1 MSESKIR
8 KMIAETFLEAAESLE
23 RGETGKRPVI
33 GIAAEG
39 SEHGREN
46 LLRGAALA
54 EERGVKAILLEGEGV
69 HEKMEALLASG
80 EADAAVTMHYPFPV
94 GVTTIGRVVSP
105 GRGKALYLASTTGTS
120 DTERASAMVRNAV
133 AGIIA
138 AKASGVKEPTVG
150 IANIDGARQ
159 TEKAL
164 LKLAEGGYPIRF
176 AESAR
181 AEGGL
186 VMRGNDLLRGSADV
200 MVMDSLTGNL
210 LMKLF
215 SAWNTGGDYEATGW
229 GYGPGIGENSEKL
242 VMIVSRASGAP
253 VIAGACEY
261 AAQLVKSGWKK
272 IAAAEYA
279 AAKKAGLEEILR
291 EVKAPKRGGAAEPE
305 PSVKE
310 PPKEVVTEQ
319 IPGIEVMDL
328 EEAVQALWRENIYA
342 ESGMGCTGPI
352 VRISAASRERAAAL
366 LTEKGF
372 IQ

>member
-1 MSESKIR
+1 MSEAKI
-8 KMIAETFLEAAESLE
+8 KKLIAKTFLEAAEGLE
-23 RGETGKRPVI
+23 RGEYGKRPVI

-46 LLRGAALA
+46 LLEAKRLA
-54 EERGVKAILLEGEGV
+54 EQRGVEAVLIEGEAV
-69 HEKMEALLASG
+69 HERMEALLQAG
-80 EADAAVTMHYPFPV
+80 ELDGAVTMHYPFPV

-105 GRGKALYLASTTGTS
+105 GRGKALYLAATTGTS

-138 AKASGVKEPTVG
+138 AKASGIKEPAVG
-150 IANIDGARQ
+150 ITNLDGARQ
-159 TEKAL
+159 AEKAL
-164 LKLAEGGYPIRF
+164 LKLAERGYPVRL

-181 AEGGL
+181 AEGGH
-186 VMRGNDLLRGSADV
+186 VMRGNDLLTGTADV

-229 GYGPGIGENSEKL
+229 GYGPGIGEDYEKL

-261 AAQLVKSGWKK
+261 AAELVKNGWKK

-291 EVKAPKRGGAAEPE
+291 ELKAPKKGGEQEAAATA
-305 PSVKE
+305 

-352 VRISAASRERAAAL
+352 VRISTACKERATAL